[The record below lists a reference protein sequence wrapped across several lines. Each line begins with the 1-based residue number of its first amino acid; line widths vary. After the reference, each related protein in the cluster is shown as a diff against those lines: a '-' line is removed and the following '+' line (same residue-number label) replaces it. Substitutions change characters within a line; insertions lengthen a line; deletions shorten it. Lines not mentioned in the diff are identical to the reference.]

1 MDQTIR
7 PFLRRVDQLGSFVLA
22 IQGAAIAAAHGL
34 DLLGV
39 LVISLISAT
48 GGGIIRDVLIGAQ
61 PPEALRN
68 AVMVTI
74 SLAGGLLTF
83 FAYHAVSEIPE
94 ALLLAIDAVG
104 LSLLAVAG
112 TEKALEYGLKGP
124 VAVIMGG
131 LSGVGGGTVRD
142 VLLAQVP
149 RVLRQDFVASSALIG
164 AIVLVVARYFKVPP
178 AWAAILGGV
187 TCCLLRVT
195 SELMHWQ
202 LPVVNTH

>member
-1 MDQTIR
+1 MEQTIR
-7 PFLRRVDQLGSFVLA
+7 PFLRRVDQFGSFVLA

-74 SLAGGLLTF
+74 GLSGGLLTF
-83 FAYHAVSEIPE
+83 FAYHTVSEIPE
-94 ALLLAIDAVG
+94 ILLLAIDAVG

-112 TEKALEYGLKGP
+112 TEKALEYDLKGP

-131 LSGVGGGTVRD
+131 ISGVGGGTLRD

-149 RVLRQDFVASSALIG
+149 RILRQDFVASSALIA

-178 AWAAILGGV
+178 GWAAVLGGV
-187 TCCLLRVT
+187 TCCVLRVT

>member
-1 MDQTIR
+1 MEQTVR

-74 SLAGGLLTF
+74 GLAGGLLSF
-83 FAYHAVSEIPE
+83 FAYHAIREIPE
-94 ALLLAIDAVG
+94 GLLLAIDAVG

-112 TEKALEYGLKGP
+112 TEKALEYNVKGP
-124 VAVIMGG
+124 
-131 LSGVGGGTVRD
+131 
-142 VLLAQVP
+142 
-149 RVLRQDFVASSALIG
+149 
-164 AIVLVVARYFKVPP
+164 
-178 AWAAILGGV
+178 
-187 TCCLLRVT
+187 
-195 SELMHWQ
+195 
-202 LPVVNTH
+202 

>member
-1 MDQTIR
+1 MEQTIR

-74 SLAGGLLTF
+74 ALAGGLLTF
-83 FAYHAVSEIPE
+83 FAYHTVSEIPE
-94 ALLLAIDAVG
+94 SLLLAIDAVG

-112 TEKALEYGLKGP
+112 TEKALEYDLKGP

-131 LSGVGGGTVRD
+131 ISGVGGGTVRD

-164 AIVLVVARYFKVPP
+164 AVVLVVARHFKVPP
-178 AWAAILGGV
+178 GWAAVLGGG
-187 TCCLLRVT
+187 TCCVLRVI